1 MDFGVFDQ
9 LPCAAGQ
16 SPAGRYQDLI
26 AQAKLADELG
36 FQTIWL
42 AELHFNPRF
51 SVMPSPLLAASAIA
65 QATRR
70 IRIGTAV
77 NLVPLHHPIRLAEEV
92 ATLDLLSGGRAVFGI
107 GRGSNPSHY
116 AGYGIP
122 MAEGRGRFQ
131 EAVEFILKAWTTDS
145 LDFQGEYYQAQ
156 GLQVAPK
163 PCQQPHPPVYVAA
176 NSADTF
182 PLVGSM
188 GHSILVTPV
197 IIGNGGVQAGLEVYR
212 QNLADAGHPDGIG
225 AGAKVVV
232 TLPAYVARDRK
243 KARAG
248 LEPTINNY
256 LDTLRS
262 TSRGRGADRAMQL
275 SYDEIY
281 DHLSIVG
288 DPAQCVER
296 LHRLR
301 EMFGCQEF
309 MGWFNIGGML
319 PHDEV
324 ASSMRLFAE
333 EVMPHFR

>member
-1 MDFGVFDQ
+1 
-9 LPCAAGQ
+9 
-16 SPAGRYQDLI
+16 
-26 AQAKLADELG
+26 
-36 FQTIWL
+36 
-42 AELHFNPRF
+42 
-51 SVMPSPLLAASAIA
+51 
-65 QATRR
+65 
-70 IRIGTAV
+70 
-77 NLVPLHHPIRLAEEV
+77 
-92 ATLDLLSGGRAVFGI
+92 
-107 GRGSNPSHY
+107 
-116 AGYGIP
+116 

-145 LDFQGEYYQAQ
+145 LDFQGQYYQAH
-156 GLQVAPK
+156 GLQVVPK
-163 PCQQPHPPVYVAA
+163 PCQRPHPPVYVAA

-188 GHSILVTPV
+188 GHSILVTPL

-212 QNLADAGHPDGIG
+212 QNLAEAGHDP
-225 AGAKVVV
+225 AGVKVVV
-232 TLPAYVARDRK
+232 TLPAYVATDRK

-262 TSRGRGADRAMQL
+262 TSRGRGAERAMQL

-281 DHLSIVG
+281 DQLSIVG

-296 LHRLR
+296 LHALR
-301 EMFGCQEF
+301 EMFGCDEF

-324 ASSMRLFAE
+324 ARSMRLFAE
-333 EVMPHFR
+333 QVMPHFR

>member
-1 MDFGVFDQ
+1 MEFGIFDQ
-9 LPCAAGQ
+9 LPCAAEQ
-16 SPAGRYQDLI
+16 APAGRYRDLI

-36 FQTIWL
+36 FHTTWL

-70 IRIGTAV
+70 IRVGTAV

-92 ATLDLLSGGRAVFGI
+92 ATLDILSGGRAVFGI

-116 AGYGIP
+116 EGYHIP

-131 EAVEFILKAWTTDS
+131 EAVEFVLKAWTTDS
-145 LDFQGEYYQAQ
+145 LDFQGQYYQAQ
-156 GLQVAPK
+156 GLQVVPK

-182 PLVGSM
+182 PLVGDM
-188 GHSILVTPV
+188 GHSILTTPL
-197 IIGNGGVQAGLEVYR
+197 IIGNGGVQAGLEEYR
-212 QNLADAGHPDGIG
+212 QHLAEAGHPGGVG

-232 TLPAYVARDRK
+232 TLPAYVASDRK

-256 LDTLRS
+256 LNTLRS

-275 SYDEIY
+275 NYNEIY
-281 DHLSIVG
+281 DQLSIIG

-296 LHRLR
+296 IHALR

-324 ASSMRLFAE
+324 ARSMRLFAE
-333 EVMPHFR
+333 KVMPHFR